1 MTADG
6 GAARVYLDHNASAPV
21 RPEALAAATEAMA
34 LAGNASSVHGDGRR
48 ARALLEDARDKVAAL
63 AGAAPRQLIFTSG
76 ATEANN
82 LALAGNGRRRLLV
95 SAVEH
100 PSVLEAA
107 AGGRR
112 IPVDGEGLIDLAALE
127 RLLCEDDTPAL
138 LSVMAANNETGA
150 LQPLGEALALARR
163 AGALV
168 HCDAV
173 QAAGRSDGPW
183 READLISLSGHKL
196 GGVQGAGALIVRD
209 GVALAAGQRGGGQ
222 ELGRRAGTEALPAI
236 AAFGAAAKAAPG
248 DDAERLARWR
258 DGLER
263 AMLAAVP
270 GAVVLAGG
278 APRLANTL
286 CVAHPA
292 IDAETMVIAF
302 DLAGISISAGAACSS
317 GKMAPSHVAAAM
329 GRGDLAR
336 RALRFSFG
344 WSSGAGDAAAAGGV
358 WRQVS
363 ARFAALARAA

>member
-6 GAARVYLDHNASAPV
+6 GARVYLDHNASAPV

-34 LAGNASSVHGDGRR
+34 CAGNASSVHGDGRR
-48 ARALLEDARDKVAAL
+48 ARALLEDARDRVAAL
-63 AGAAPRQLIFTSG
+63 AGAAPRRVIFTSG

-82 LALAGNGRRRLLV
+82 LALAGSGRRLLV

-127 RLLCEDDTPAL
+127 RLLREDEAPAL
-138 LSVMAANNETGA
+138 VSVMAANNETGA
-150 LQPLGEALALARR
+150 LQPLGEAIALARR

-209 GVALAAGQRGGGQ
+209 GVALAARQHGGGQ

-236 AAFGAAAKAAPG
+236 AAFGAAARAAPG
-248 DDAERLARWR
+248 DDAGRLARWR

-270 GAVVLAGG
+270 GTVVLAAG

-286 CVAHPA
+286 CAAHPA

-344 WSSGAGDAAAAGGV
+344 WSSGAGDAAAAAGA
-358 WRQVS
+358 WRQVC
-363 ARFAALARAA
+363 ARLAAPARAA